1 MEVSAAAWLAANS
14 SKFNASDL
22 AVIRQKL
29 ETMSADKVVVLSSVE
44 LKDPMVG
51 LLLCLFLGGLGV
63 HRFWL
68 KQIGMGVLELLTGGL
83 CGILTLID
91 LFTIMGNTRKYN
103 LAAIMP
109 FL

>member
-22 AVIRQKL
+22 VMIRQKL
-29 ETMSADKVVVLSSVE
+29 EIMSSDKIVVLSSVE

-51 LLLCLFLGGLGV
+51 LLLCLFLGGFGV

-68 KQIGMGVLELLTGGL
+68 RQIGMGVLELLTGGL